1 MKKKSITPDTKD
13 RLDPMNDTRNY
24 GAGNEGEDI
33 LEREDNDDEMEEEP
47 LVEDLEL
54 PEDEEEYDEEDDEE
68 D

>member
-1 MKKKSITPDTKD
+1 MKKKPQNTDTKD

-33 LEREDNDDEMEEEP
+33 LEREDDDDEMEEEP
-47 LVEDLEL
+47 LPEDLEL
-54 PEDEEEYDEEDDEE
+54 PEDEFGDDDDDE

>member
-1 MKKKSITPDTKD
+1 MKKKPHTTDNKD

-33 LEREDNDDEMEEEP
+33 LEREDDDDEMEKEP
-47 LVEDLEL
+47 LPEDLEA
-54 PEDEEEYDEEDDEE
+54 PEDEDDEADE